1 MKKETENNS
10 FDEKADR
17 DPKNDNFLPLS
28 IVTAAIILV
37 GAWIYTTGPKA
48 LNNSG
53 WGGALQE
60 NNAVAGLEKDVLPQN
75 GIVLPIQWKDL
86 GAQMVKSGVID
97 LKKFESIYLGRGGL
111 NDDEKKLLLGESN
124 GNITMNVKNSGFLL
138 NMFWAFGLGNK
149 NEILEN
155 GPMTTYD
162 GKKADSPAEALAKA
176 GRFASTGGWSLS
188 DGNVM
193 NHYSRHSFVVLSADQ
208 QKLVE
213 RVSKGIYRPC
223 CGNSVYFPDCNHGMA
238 MLGLLELL
246 AANGV
251 NENDMYK
258 IALRVNSYWFPDTYL
273 AIAQYFQKQGT
284 SWNRVDPKE
293 VLGVDYSS
301 AAGYE
306 RVLKEV
312 APVETNGGGGCS
324 V

>member
-1 MKKETENNS
+1 MKKETENNFS
-10 FDEKADR
+10 GEKADR
-17 DPKNDNFLPLS
+17 DPKDDNFLPLS
-28 IVTAAIILV
+28 IVTAAIILA

-53 WGGALQE
+53 WGGASQE
-60 NNAVAGLEKDVLPQN
+60 NNTVAGLEKDVLPQK

-97 LKKFESIYLGRGGL
+97 LKKFESIYLDRGGL
-111 NDDEKKLLLGESN
+111 SDDEKKLLLGEGN

-149 NEILEN
+149 NAILES
-155 GPMTTYD
+155 GSMMDPKY
-162 GKKADSPAEALAKA
+162 GGADK
-176 GRFASTGGWSLS
+176 FASTGGWSLAS
-188 DGNVM
+188 GNVM
-193 NHYSRHSFVVLSADQ
+193 DHYSGHSFVVLNADQ

-251 NENDMYK
+251 SESDMYK
-258 IALRVNSYWFPDTYL
+258 IALQVNSYWFPDTYIT
-273 AIAQYFQKQGT
+273 IAQYFQKQGV
-284 SWNRVDPKE
+284 SWNNVDPKE
-293 VLGVDYSS
+293 VLGVNYSS
-301 AAGYE
+301 AVGYQ

-312 APVETNGGGGCS
+312 APVETKSGGGCS